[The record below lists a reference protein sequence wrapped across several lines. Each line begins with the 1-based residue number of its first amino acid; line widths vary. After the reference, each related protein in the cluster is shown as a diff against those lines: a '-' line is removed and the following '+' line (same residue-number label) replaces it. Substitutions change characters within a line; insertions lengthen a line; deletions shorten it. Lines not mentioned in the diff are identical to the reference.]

1 MSFAHPEYFLL
12 LLLLIPLVV
21 WLLLLRRHHRP
32 ALRVAT
38 TEFYRQLPLTP
49 RTALAHA
56 PLVLRIM
63 AFVFLITALARPQT
77 SHSLTESETEGINIM
92 MTMDISVSM
101 LTPDLHPNR
110 IEAAKQVAIEF
121 ISGRP
126 NDNIGLTLFGGEAF
140 TGCPLTTHHASLV
153 SMFKNVN
160 CDLQRQG
167 IISDGTAIGMGLTN
181 AVARLADSSTENGN
195 AARVI
200 ILLTDG
206 ANNTGEIS
214 PLTAAEIAK
223 KNNVRVYTIAVGKT
237 GKVRQPIA
245 ILPNGE
251 YYYQTVE
258 SDMDPET
265 LKKIAD
271 ITGGLFYQADSKEK
285 LQEIYHDIDKL
296 EKTKLKTHNYHKRY
310 EAYSLFAWAALICLI
325 MEFLLRKTW
334 LRRIP

>member
-21 WLLLLRRHHRP
+21 WHLLLRRHHRP

-167 IISDGTAIGMGLTN
+167 IISDGTAIG
-181 AVARLADSSTENGN
+181 
-195 AARVI
+195 
-200 ILLTDG
+200 
-206 ANNTGEIS
+206 
-214 PLTAAEIAK
+214 
-223 KNNVRVYTIAVGKT
+223 
-237 GKVRQPIA
+237 
-245 ILPNGE
+245 
-251 YYYQTVE
+251 
-258 SDMDPET
+258 
-265 LKKIAD
+265 
-271 ITGGLFYQADSKEK
+271 
-285 LQEIYHDIDKL
+285 ID
-296 EKTKLKTHNYHKRY
+296 
-310 EAYSLFAWAALICLI
+310 
-325 MEFLLRKTW
+325 RKSVV
-334 LRRIP
+334 

>member
-12 LLLLIPLVV
+12 LLLIIPLMLWHV
-21 WLLLLRRHHRP
+21 LLRRRHEP

-38 TEFYRQLPLTP
+38 TDFDRRLPLTV
-49 RTALAHA
+49 RTVLARV
-56 PLVLRIM
+56 PFMLRVL
-63 AFVFLITALARPQT
+63 AFVLLITALARPQT
-77 SHSLTESETEGINIM
+77 SHSLTEGETEGINIM

-101 LTPDLHPNR
+101 LTPDLNPNR
-110 IEAAKQVAIEF
+110 LEAAKQVAIEF

-140 TGCPLTTHHASLV
+140 TNCPLTTHHASLL

-160 CDLQRQG
+160 CDLQQQG

-181 AVARLADSSTENGN
+181 AVARLTDGHSENGN

-223 KNNVRVYTIAVGKT
+223 KNKVRVYTIAVGKS
-237 GKVRQPIA
+237 GKVRQPVA
-245 ILPNGE
+245 LLPNGE

-271 ITGGLFYQADSKEK
+271 ITGGLFYQADSKKK
-285 LQEIYHDIDKL
+285 LQEIYQDIDKL
-296 EKTKLKTHNYHKRY
+296 EKAKLKTRNYHKRY
-310 EAYSLFAWAALICLI
+310 EAYSLFAWAALACLLL
-325 MEFLLRKTW
+325 EFLLRKTL
-334 LRRIP
+334 LRRIL